1 LLFKQISKT
10 MAEEL
15 DLTNEPL
22 EDVADEPIQLSEVT
36 EQDKFKLAKRILLAC
51 LLVYIGI
58 IFLFAFSR
66 QFCITEPMKEV
77 WAFSSQGLFGIIN
90 LIIGF
95 YFGGKIAA
103 NKS

>member
-1 LLFKQISKT
+1 MPDGI
-10 MAEEL
+10 

-22 EDVADEPIQLSEVT
+22 EDVADQPLQLNEVT

-51 LLVYIGI
+51 LFLYVGI
-58 IFLFAFSR
+58 ICLFAFSI
-66 QFCITEPMKEV
+66 QLCKNEPMKEI
-77 WAFSSQGLFGIIN
+77 WSFSSQGLFGIIN

-103 NKS
+103 NRP